1 MTNKPFK
8 LTKRMARAV
17 LATVDAGLVGGHD
30 PGCVDLAVRALKIRL
45 NDSVWSS
52 DRARSVGMRRLAVL
66 QLGTAGTIDGREFG
80 RRVAEMTIRVIVPM
94 ALRASIPM
102 LKKRDQKAMEAAA
115 AKCETEGTDA
125 AASAAVRA
133 AVRAAYAAASAAAS
147 AAANAAAYAASA
159 AVSAAVSAADA
170 AAHTNASVA
179 ADAAAYAA
187 TNAAVA
193 AAYAASAAAYAAS
206 AAAYAAS
213 AADAASAAAYAAANA
228 ASAAAIDSIL
238 SQFAGA
244 VETILIGMDVPAV
257 KYFALTE

>member
-125 AASAAVRA
+125 AASAAVS
-133 AVRAAYAAASAAAS
+133 AAYAAAN
-147 AAANAAAYAASA
+147 AANAA
-159 AVSAAVSAADA
+159 
-170 AAHTNASVA
+170 NA

-187 TNAAVA
+187 
-193 AAYAASAAAYAAS
+193 
-206 AAAYAAS
+206 
-213 AADAASAAAYAAANA
+213 DAAAYAAAYAAYAAAYAAVSAAAYAEASA

-257 KYFALTE
+257 KYLALTE